1 MLAEGRVTLRA
12 ALWLLGLWAVLAPAQ
27 CSRDRPSWRYIS
39 TEVVIPRKEL
49 HQGKG
54 AQGLGWLSYSL
65 RFGDSDWRVR
75 ALVDLGKLSDIC
87 KTGHARV

>member
-65 RFGDSDWRVR
+65 RFGDSDW
-75 ALVDLGKLSDIC
+75 
-87 KTGHARV
+87 